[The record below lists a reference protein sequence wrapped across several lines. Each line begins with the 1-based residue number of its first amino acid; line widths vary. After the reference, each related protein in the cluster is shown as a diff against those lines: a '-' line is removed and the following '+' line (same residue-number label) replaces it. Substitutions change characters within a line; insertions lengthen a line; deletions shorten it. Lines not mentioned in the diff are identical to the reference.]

1 MLVFYGRIIIHLP
14 FIVSGVLLLL
24 LFLELGTVVGLQ
36 ATQWLSCFLIYLE
49 FDEILFYQDYQQQ

>member
-24 LFLELGTVVGLQ
+24 LFLELGTVVGL
-36 ATQWLSCFLIYLE
+36 
-49 FDEILFYQDYQQQ
+49 

>member
-1 MLVFYGRIIIHLP
+1 MLVFYGRIIIPLP

-36 ATQWLSCFLIYLE
+36 ATQ
-49 FDEILFYQDYQQQ
+49 

>member
-36 ATQWLSCFLIYLE
+36 VTQ
-49 FDEILFYQDYQQQ
+49 